1 MPCSDWRIFAYISL
15 YQIFIKHYINNNLPL
30 QIIAYCEQMYCYTH
44 HMCLRVHLNICVSEN
59 AFRFMAGRHKHRPD
73 LYNIL
78 YVRPVHGFYARQL
91 YVQIRLYFLFLALFI
106 CPFSFA
112 HRRRYLNAFIASL
125 DDNTHYAHSY
135 IQTCELAIP
144 LLITLFFI
152 SPMILMVYNINFVC
166 LK

>member
-15 YQIFIKHYINNNLPL
+15 SQFFIKQYINNNLPPSNYRIL
-30 QIIAYCEQMYCYTH
+30 RIEQTYCYTH
-44 HMCLRVHLNICVSEN
+44 KLLTCLRMHLNICVSEN

-106 CPFSFA
+106 CCPFSFA
-112 HRRRYLNAFIASL
+112 HRRRNLNAFPAL
-125 DDNTHYAHSY
+125 
-135 IQTCELAIP
+135 
-144 LLITLFFI
+144 TL
-152 SPMILMVYNINFVC
+152 
-166 LK
+166 